1 MFVQWVLERME
12 GNEQLTAD
20 KLKPDIRQAMMWMR
34 DAWRDVKKE
43 TIVNCWNHTRIL
55 PAAIS
60 APPAVIEENETVL
73 DELRKL
79 LLEFGASGSDVCSAE
94 EFIDIP
100 AERWTE
106 SPESDDDES
115 ELAAVLHE
123 CEDPTGTDADD
134 DDSVEVK
141 VMSLKEVREAAAG
154 VLLFLEENRS
164 SSQAAARDIC
174 AELSRMTVTA
184 RHVQPTVAELPVVQ
198 FSEYFW

>member
-1 MFVQWVLERME
+1 M
-12 GNEQLTAD
+12 
-20 KLKPDIRQAMMWMR
+20 
-34 DAWRDVKKE
+34 
-43 TIVNCWNHTRIL
+43 
-55 PAAIS
+55 
-60 APPAVIEENETVL
+60 L

-79 LLEFGASGSDVCSAE
+79 LLEFGASGSDICSAE

-134 DDSVEVK
+134 DSVEVK
-141 VMSLKEVREAAAG
+141 VMSLKEVRDAAAA

-164 SSQAAARDIC
+164 SSQAAAREIC

-184 RHVQPTVAELPVVQ
+184 RHVQP
-198 FSEYFW
+198 